1 VNLTQKVL
9 WNTAAQLGGKLV
21 MLAAMLLSVRLTTSY
36 LGVERFGEYAI
47 VLALTPV
54 VLVVA
59 DLGLSLLLAREL
71 AKTPERRDELAS
83 TMLAF
88 RLAGSGLVVALA
100 GAAVP
105 FLPYDRDVKVGLLVA
120 LGGVFTLSAA
130 SFATPFFQVALRLD
144 LAALVDGATALASLA
159 AIVVATQLDLGF
171 LAVVAALPIA
181 YFVSLLLSAVLLRRF
196 WRPRL
201 RIDRPLARRLLR
213 AAVSIAAVTV
223 ISLLHFRIDSVL
235 LSLLK
240 PASDV
245 GIYAVAFRFLEW
257 ALILPGLFMAAV
269 FPLLAGALTRTGDE
283 VQLVIER
290 AFNFLLLLAV
300 PLALAFAILAGPIVE
315 LVAPNGFD
323 AAVTPLRILAV
334 ALVFAFGNAI
344 FANLLLALDRQASLL
359 AVSAAGLALNVG
371 LNLVAIPRWSYTG
384 AAATTVVTEALGA
397 LVVFWLARRAY
408 AFSLRPSF
416 VARLVCAAAVMT
428 GILLLVDAYPLPLA
442 VGAAG
447 ATFAAAAYAF
457 RVVTRTDV
465 RIVLGRY

>member
-100 GAAVP
+100 AAAVP

-120 LGGVFTLSAA
+120 LVGVFTLSAA

-213 AAVSIAAVTV
+213 AAVPIAAVTV

-269 FPLLAGALTRTGDE
+269 LPLLAGALTRTGDE

-344 FANLLLALDRQASLL
+344 FANLLLALDRQASLV

-408 AFSLRPSF
+408 TFSLRPSF

-442 VGAAG
+442 VGVAG